1 MEVKIYTS
9 MFCPFCENA
18 KKWFNDR
25 EFEYEEVDLSN
36 LNERLKF
43 YERVGENIRTVPQI
57 FIGDER
63 IGGWT
68 ELVNQQ
74 SRVEEMLNKNKVGF
88 NSCF

>member
-1 MEVKIYTS
+1 MNVKIYTTK
-9 MFCPFCENA
+9 FCPYCDNA

-25 EFEYEEVDLSN
+25 ELEFEEVDLSN
-36 LNERLKF
+36 LDERLKF
-43 YERVGENIRTVPQI
+43 YERVGENVRTVPQI
-57 FIGDER
+57 FIEDER